1 VFTANHDGGDSK
13 LMQFALHRIAD
24 HVSKGLGE
32 SPWPTRDPGWQQRGG
47 QRGRLPTLVG
57 EEPDALL
64 SGWAGPRI
72 YGWADQHDW
81 TEQLGSV
88 NSQIHNYL
96 AAGRIRQQKR
106 STAAGDP
113 EPVS

>member
-1 VFTANHDGGDSK
+1 
-13 LMQFALHRIAD
+13 
-24 HVSKGLGE
+24 LG
-32 SPWPTRDPGWQQRGG
+32 
-47 QRGRLPTLVG
+47 
-57 EEPDALL
+57 
-64 SGWAGPRI
+64 
-72 YGWADQHDW
+72 DQHDW